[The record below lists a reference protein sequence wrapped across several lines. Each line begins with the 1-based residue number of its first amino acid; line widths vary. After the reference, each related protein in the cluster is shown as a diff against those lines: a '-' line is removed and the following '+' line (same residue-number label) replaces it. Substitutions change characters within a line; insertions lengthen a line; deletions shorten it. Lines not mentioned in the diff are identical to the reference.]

1 MMIMTYWAIMMIV
14 KALDQESLQHQ
25 TRMTRLKCAE
35 LGYETEII
43 QMCVNDEKQSV
54 NDDNDGVT
62 SWGWA
67 VPSSDQL
74 ELATNQLLG
83 S

>member
-1 MMIMTYWAIMMIV
+1 MMIV

-62 SWGWA
+62 SWG
-67 VPSSDQL
+67 
-74 ELATNQLLG
+74 
-83 S
+83 